1 MLQHGTA
8 WYSMTIPVDNHGEGV
23 PLKSAETEIRS
34 SGERTKFTHTR
45 HIAFPSLAE
54 HTVYKSIDPPHL
66 HPHTHLIKHAT
77 SPSP

>member
-1 MLQHGTA
+1 MLRASDQYVTA
-8 WYSMTIPVDNHGEGV
+8 WYSMTITVDNHGEGV

-54 HTVYKSIDPPHL
+54 QTVYKSIDPSRL
-66 HPHTHLIKHAT
+66 YLHLI
-77 SPSP
+77 